1 MSETQENMKTTETES
16 VSIDD
21 VKESAENT
29 EKHQIPDEKEFAELN
44 EKLSELTDKYLRIAA
59 ELENTRRRANLD
71 IESVSRNRAM
81 GVAEKILPIMDAVTA
96 ALKHNP
102 EDAGMK
108 SIERAIQN
116 AFAQIGIVK
125 IDSIGEVLNPQF
137 HNAIQMVDKPTP
149 ETKTN
154 TIVDEMQTGYMF
166 GDSVLRT
173 AMVVVSK

>member
-1 MSETQENMKTTETES
+1 MEDNTENIKSVDIEN

-21 VKESAENT
+21 AKQET
-29 EKHQIPDEKEFAELN
+29 LEKNQ
-44 EKLSELTDKYLRIAA
+44 SDK
-59 ELENTRRRANLD
+59 
-71 IESVSRNRAM
+71 ESVSRNRAM

-173 AMVVVSK
+173 AMVIVSK